1 LSAFGGSPDQ
11 QEKNKKP
18 LLRSKIGALGLPN
31 TKGISPANPRPCW
44 MPEIIQYQSQNKYY
58 ILILLNN

>member
-18 LLRSKIGALGLPN
+18 LLRSKKGDLSKPN
-31 TKGISPANPRPCW
+31 TKGISAANPIFTA
-44 MPEIIQYQSQNKYY
+44 E
-58 ILILLNN
+58 